1 MVQIATNTNFTD
13 ITAGDKP
20 VLVDFWAVWCGP
32 CRMLS
37 PTVDEIA
44 EEHPEFQVVKCNV
57 DDCDDVAAQ
66 FGIRSIP
73 TLLYIKDGEVKDRTV
88 GVVSKD
94 EILQRLNNLI

>member
-37 PTVDEIA
+37 PVIEEIA
-44 EEHPEFQVVKCNV
+44 AENPDIKVGKVNV
-57 DDCDDVAAQ
+57 DNEMSLAERYS
-66 FGIRSIP
+66 IMSIP
-73 TLLYIKDGEVKDRTV
+73 TVMVFKNGKLVDTSV
-88 GVVSKD
+88 GVRPKR
-94 EILQRLNNLI
+94 ELLAMIEE